1 MHKQVSEIN
10 CLWSSLSSDNKLLSV
25 VRIRDWVGQLLARS
39 VLQGTTSEGVALHGM
54 RRVICLLRLTCLCL
68 VDIVRDFT
76 LASQS
81 NTALQQLQRGFIQ
94 EVLKLADAGDVKRV
108 TKDLKAYSTSSLS
121 YHIAS
126 AIELPLASDELAQA
140 WILHDNDAVVFQI
153 LSGIPTLKDLSHLA
167 EHFSES
173 GEHWSAARVYTHI
186 AQRWKGLKRP
196 EKLRNMRLSSQ
207 SLQQVPKE
215 QQTPASVTL
224 SMRHLVKIIMMS
236 DSPAEQ
242 LKTEGEFRTL
252 TFLQVIFF
260 LILFSCNGGH
270 S

>member
-1 MHKQVSEIN
+1 M
-10 CLWSSLSSDNKLLSV
+10 

-54 RRVICLLRLTCLCL
+54 RHITNTCLLRLTCLCS

-94 EVLKLADAGDVKRV
+94 EVLKLADAGDAKRV

-140 WILHDNDAVVFQI
+140 WILHDNDAVVFQV

-173 GEHWSAARVYTHI
+173 GEHWSAARVYNHI
-186 AQRWKGLKRP
+186 ALRWRGLKRP
-196 EKLRNMRLSSQ
+196 EKLRNIRLSSQ

-224 SMRHLVKIIMMS
+224 SMRHLVKLLMMS
-236 DSPAEQ
+236 DSTAEQ
-242 LKTEGEFRTL
+242 LKAEGQFSTVYFSTFISPL
-252 TFLQVIFF
+252 T
-260 LILFSCNGGH
+260 LFSCHGGY